1 MNNIAKH
8 PLAIAKHPLAM
19 DGKDPANLRGDPIDA
34 ERYYTKEFM
43 AQEWQHLWTKIWHIA
58 GREQQLKEAG
68 DYIVHDFLRESVLIA
83 KQHDGSLKGFYNVCS
98 HRSQRLVSDSSFQ
111 RCFTCPYHGWVWGLD
126 GVLQDCPDRDDFP
139 QGDPVGKLTLTEV
152 RVATW
157 AGLVWYTMD
166 DHAPDLL
173 TYLAPSPELYKHH
186 QFEKTV
192 RVSWFR
198 VALNTNWKF
207 WADNFNESY
216 HTRTVH
222 PQVPAVI
229 DQDHFTSR
237 YEMFP
242 MGHNRII
249 QMGRPSLRDRPPEG
263 VAHPFDDTLRAWDI
277 DPAQYPDFET
287 KAMQGWLDLKAAKKK
302 LWKEKGFLH
311 YQHLDD
317 EELTES
323 PFQVMFPNVAIAPAA
338 DSFLVWRWEPHP
350 TDPEKCFFDQW
361 TMAYPIDGQEEF
373 VNRTAINPLRL
384 TEAELDFRDYDNGDG
399 VQHYADQVV
408 FQDWQLTAGQ
418 TNGWRSRGYREPYF
432 AAQETRVRRF
442 HEVLN
447 DYLAGKPPGR

>member
-1 MNNIAKH
+1 MNNIAEH
-8 PLAIAKHPLAM
+8 RLAIAKHPLAM

-68 DYIVHDFLRESVLIA
+68 AYIVHDFMRESVLIA

-111 RCFTCPYHGWVWGLD
+111 KCFTCPYHGWVWGLD

-249 QMGRPSLRDRPPEG
+249 QMGRPSLRDRPPAG

-361 TMAYPIDGQEEF
+361 TMAYPIEGQEEF
-373 VNRTAINPLRL
+373 VNRTAVNPLRL